1 MKKKFTLHNL
11 HTFEK
16 QKEAIGP
23 STPQKNASP
32 TTSTKARVKGLSQ
45 KEKEILELLKDD
57 PNMRQ
62 IFLQKILDRTDH
74 VDDETI
80 DSATSST
87 KPQAQKY
94 DDYQDSQDRHD
105 L

>member
-23 STPQKNASP
+23 STPQKNASR

-45 KEKEILELLKDD
+45 KEKEILELLKND

-62 IFLQKILDRTDH
+62 TFLQKILERIDDS
-74 VDDETI
+74 DDETI

-87 KPQAQKY
+87 KPQPQKH
-94 DDYQDSQDRHD
+94 DDYQDSQDPYD

>member
-1 MKKKFTLHNL
+1 M

-16 QKEAIGP
+16 QKEAIRP

-32 TTSTKARVKGLSQ
+32 TTLTKARVKGLSQ

-62 IFLQKILDRTDH
+62 IFLQKILDRIDDS
-74 VDDETI
+74 DDETI

-87 KPQAQKY
+87 RPQPQKC
-94 DDYQDSQDRHD
+94 DDYQDSQDPYD

>member
-1 MKKKFTLHNL
+1 M

-32 TTSTKARVKGLSQ
+32 TTLTKARVKGSSQ

-57 PNMRQ
+57 SNMQQ
-62 IFLQKILDRTDH
+62 IFLQKILNRTDDS
-74 VDDETI
+74 DDETI
-80 DSATSST
+80 DSATSFT
-87 KPQAQKY
+87 KPQPQKH
-94 DDYQDSQDRHD
+94 DDYQDSQDPYD